1 MSEKPR
7 KSRGGH
13 TQRHRNDA
21 GHERSGSRGKGGPR
35 KGYSRHRPSE
45 RRRHTTPS
53 RLAAYEAIRRV
64 SSEDAYANIVFPAVL
79 RRHRIEGRDAAFA
92 TELFYGSL
100 RAQGRL
106 DAVLAQCVDRSLTK
120 IEPAVLDVL
129 RLGAYQMLDMEVAAH
144 AAASET
150 VGLAREVTGAGSASL
165 VNAVLRRVGERTREQ
180 WLDIVVPSRDDNAD
194 RFLSITYS
202 HPEWIVRALREALK
216 AHGRDPR
223 EIDALLAAQNEAPS
237 VSLVMRPGLT
247 DENELTRSGAT
258 PGRWSL
264 FSMAWPGGDPGQ
276 IPAVEEGRA
285 AVQDEGSQLVA
296 LALALGADTLVSE
309 PDHHWLDL
317 CSGPGGKTAL
327 LAGASIT
334 HDAEVMAVELQ
345 EHRTRLVERSV
356 ATLVEAGAEVETLT
370 ADGREVGQRFPE
382 QFSRV
387 LADVPCSGLGALRR
401 RPESRWRKKPGDLGG
416 LARLQRELLESA
428 VQSAQVGGIIAYVT
442 CSPHANETLLVV
454 KEAQRRHKDLEVI
467 DAREAV
473 RAGLRSDAGDIDLGD
488 GPYVQLW
495 PHVHGTDAM
504 FLALLRK
511 TDAPTT
517 SHVQ

>member
-1 MSEKPR
+1 MSEERQKR
-7 KSRGGH
+7 RGGH

-21 GHERSGSRGKGGPR
+21 GHERSGSRGRGGPR
-35 KGYSRHRPSE
+35 RGYSRKRPSE
-45 RRRHTTPS
+45 RRRETTPS
-53 RLAAYEAIRRV
+53 RLAAYEAARRV
-64 SSEDAYANIVFPAVL
+64 SEEDAYANIVFPTVL
-79 RRHRIEGRDAAFA
+79 RRHHVEGRDAAFA

-106 DAVLAQCVDRSLTK
+106 DAVLAECVDRPLSK

-129 RLGAYQMLDMEVAAH
+129 RLGAYQMLDMGVAAH

-165 VNAVLRRVGERTREQ
+165 VNAVLRRVGERTLEE
-180 WLDIVVPSRDDNAD
+180 WLAIVVPAREDDED
-194 RFLSITYS
+194 RFLAITYS

-223 EIDALLAAQNEAPS
+223 EIDALLAAHNDAPS

-247 DENELTRSGAT
+247 DENELAQAGAQ

-264 FSMAWPGGDPGQ
+264 FSMAWPGGDPGT
-276 IPAVEEGRA
+276 IPAVNEGRA

-296 LALALGADTLVSE
+296 LALALGADSLVVE

-317 CSGPGGKTAL
+317 CSGPGGKTTL

-334 HDAEVMAVELQ
+334 HDAEVLAVELQ

-356 ATLVEAGAEVETLT
+356 HTLVEAGAEVETLT
-370 ADGREVGQRFPE
+370 ADGRSIGERFPE

-401 RPESRWRKKPGDLGG
+401 RPESRWRKQPGDLGSLG
-416 LARLQRELLESA
+416 RLQRELLDSA
-428 VQSAQVGGIIAYVT
+428 IAATQVGGVIAYVT
-442 CSPHANETLLVV
+442 CSPHANETLLVA
-454 KEAQRRHKDLEVI
+454 KAAQRRHGDLEVL
-467 DAREAV
+467 DAREAL

-488 GPYVQLW
+488 GPFVQLW

-504 FLALLRK
+504 FLALFRK
-511 TDAPTT
+511 IDPE
-517 SHVQ
+517 S

>member
-1 MSEKPR
+1 MSEKP
-7 KSRGGH
+7 KDFRGGH
-13 TQRHRNDA
+13 TQRHRNEQ
-21 GHERSGSRGKGGPR
+21 GHERSGSRGRGGPR
-35 KGYSRHRPSE
+35 KGYSRNRPSE

-53 RLAAYEAIRRV
+53 RLAAYEATRRV
-64 SSEDAYANIVFPAVL
+64 SNEDAYANIVFPTIL
-79 RRHRIEGRDAAFA
+79 RRHRVEGRDAAFA

-106 DAVLAQCVDRSLTK
+106 DAVLAECVDRPLTK
-120 IEPAVLDVL
+120 IDSSVLDVL
-129 RLGAYQMLDMEVAAH
+129 RLGAYQMLDMGVAPH

-165 VNAVLRRVGERTREQ
+165 VNAVLRRVGERSREE
-180 WLDIVVPSRDDNAD
+180 WLEIVVPPREENED
-194 RFLSITYS
+194 RFLAITHS

-223 EIDALLAAQNEAPS
+223 EIDALLAAHNDAPS
-237 VSLVMRPGLT
+237 VSLVMRPGLA
-247 DENELTRSGAT
+247 DETELSEAGAT
-258 PGRWSL
+258 PGRWSM
-264 FSMAWPGGDPGQ
+264 FSMAWPGGDPGT
-276 IPAVEEGRA
+276 IPAVDEGRA

-296 LALALGADTLVSE
+296 LALTLGADALVSE

-334 HDAEVMAVELQ
+334 HDAEIMAVELQ

-370 ADGREVGQRFPE
+370 ADGREIGERFPE

-416 LARLQRELLESA
+416 LARLQRELFDSA
-428 VQSAQVGGIIAYVT
+428 VRATQIGGIIAYVT
-442 CSPHANETLLVV
+442 CSPHANETLLVT
-454 KEAQRRHKDLEVI
+454 KEAQRRHKDLEVL
-467 DAREAV
+467 DAREAI
-473 RAGLRSDAGDIDLGD
+473 RAGLRGDAGDIDLGQ
-488 GPYVQLW
+488 GPFVQLW
-495 PHVHGTDAM
+495 PHIHGTDAM
-504 FLALLRK
+504 FLALFRK
-511 TDAPTT
+511 VDPDTT
-517 SHVQ
+517 SQAR